1 MHKKRI
7 AANFDIFDFSL
18 SEADMKAIEPL
29 NQQDTGFRDL
39 ATNTH
44 NVIHRYIFVAD
55 GNDSP

>member
-1 MHKKRI
+1 M